1 MKYTHYSRTVVYNYS
16 VEYDWTTN
24 FPLLRERKNV
34 SFHRSPIYYIPN
46 KEGWNAF
53 RFNGHTRKKNETEW
67 WRVLFNASGLRLGC
81 GTLAWQEK
89 RSCPETWTTFMRL
102 QEKAYDDMLLFY
114 SQQDMKAGKANST
127 IYFLVYMGMLDKV
140 TYHMVVIF
148 GIEINSAE
156 VFAEVAGI
164 YIPNQGF

>member
-1 MKYTHYSRTVVYNYS
+1 
-16 VEYDWTTN
+16 
-24 FPLLRERKNV
+24 
-34 SFHRSPIYYIPN
+34 
-46 KEGWNAF
+46 
-53 RFNGHTRKKNETEW
+53 
-67 WRVLFNASGLRLGC
+67 
-81 GTLAWQEK
+81 
-89 RSCPETWTTFMRL
+89 MRL